1 MELSDFEIGREF
13 VCAGNVFLCTDKGTR
28 VVVAIEA
35 KEDWMAGPPYALA
48 ELVFDEDD
56 ITVCT
61 LNGGGN
67 GPSRASGQGPR

>member
-61 LNGGGN
+61 LNAEGN
-67 GPSRASGQGPR
+67 RRCAAKGLGK